1 MMGMETF
8 LMLLIGVSVFTAL
21 VTEAIKKI
29 MDEVGKSYKSNILAG
44 VVSVAL
50 SVLAGAGYMVMV
62 EAQINDKMAVILI
75 ALVLLS
81 WLCAMVGYDK
91 VMQAITQIKVGKEQE
106 EVK

>member
-29 MDEVGKSYKSNILAG
+29 MDEAGKTYKSNILAG

-50 SVLAGAGYMVMV
+50 SIAAGAGYIVMA
-62 EAQINDKMAVILI
+62 EAQINAKMAVILI

-91 VMQAITQIKVGKEQE
+91 VMQAITQIKVGKAQE
-106 EVK
+106 GTK

>member
-1 MMGMETF
+1 MMSMETF

-29 MDEVGKSYKSNILAG
+29 MDEAGKVYKSNILAG
-44 VVSVAL
+44 AVSVVL
-50 SVLAGAGYMVMV
+50 SALAGADYMVMT
-62 EAQINDKMAVILI
+62 EAQINAKMAVILI

-91 VMQAITQIKVGKEQE
+91 VIQAISQIKISKNRR
-106 EVK
+106 K

>member
-1 MMGMETF
+1 MMDIEHF

-29 MDEVGKSYKSNILAG
+29 MDEAGKVYKSNILAG

-50 SVLAGAGYMVMV
+50 SIAAGAGYMVMT
-62 EAQINDKMAVILI
+62 EAQINAKMAVILI

-91 VMQAITQIKVGKEQE
+91 VMQAISQIKIAKIR
-106 EVK
+106 KK

>member
-1 MMGMETF
+1 MMSMETF

-29 MDEVGKSYKSNILAG
+29 MDEAGKSYKSNILAG
-44 VVSVAL
+44 VVSVVL
-50 SVLAGAGYMVMV
+50 SIAAGAGYIVMV
-62 EAQINDKMAVILI
+62 ETQINAKMAVILI

-91 VMQAITQIKVGKEQE
+91 VMQAITQIKVSKAQE
-106 EVK
+106 GTK

>member
-1 MMGMETF
+1 MMDIEHF

-29 MDEVGKSYKSNILAG
+29 MDEAGKVYKANILAG
-44 VVSVAL
+44 AVSVVL
-50 SVLAGAGYMVMV
+50 SVLAGTGYIIMT
-62 EAQINDKMAVILI
+62 EAQINAKMAVILI

-91 VMQAITQIKVGKEQE
+91 VMQAITQIKVSKTKEE
-106 EVK
+106 

>member
-1 MMGMETF
+1 MMSMETF

-29 MDEVGKSYKSNILAG
+29 MDEAGKVYKSNILAG
-44 VVSVAL
+44 VVSVVL
-50 SVLAGAGYMVMV
+50 SVLSGTGYIIMT
-62 EAQINDKMAVILI
+62 EAQINAKMEVILI

-91 VMQAITQIKVGKEQE
+91 VMQAITQIKVGKSKE
-106 EVK
+106 

>member
-1 MMGMETF
+1 MMNIEHF

-29 MDEVGKSYKSNILAG
+29 MDESGKVYKSNILAG
-44 VVSVAL
+44 AVSVVL
-50 SVLAGAGYMVMV
+50 SVLAGAGYMVMA
-62 EAQINDKMAVILI
+62 EAQINAKMAVILI

-91 VMQAITQIKVGKEQE
+91 VMQAISQIKMAKKTE
-106 EVK
+106 

>member
-1 MMGMETF
+1 MMGMEFF
-8 LMLLIGVSVFTAL
+8 LTLLIGVSVFTAL

-29 MDEVGKSYKSNILAG
+29 MDEAGKVYKSNILAG
-44 VVSVAL
+44 VVSVVL
-50 SVLAGAGYMVMV
+50 SVLVGAGYMVMT

-91 VMQAITQIKVGKEQE
+91 VIQAISQIKISKNRS
-106 EVK
+106 K

>member
-1 MMGMETF
+1 MMSMETF

-29 MDEVGKSYKSNILAG
+29 MDEAGKIYKSNILAG
-44 VVSVAL
+44 AVSVAL
-50 SVLAGAGYMVMV
+50 SVLDGAGYMVMT
-62 EAQINDKMAVILI
+62 EAQINAKMAVILI

-91 VMQAITQIKVGKEQE
+91 VMQAITQIKVGKAQE
-106 EVK
+106 ETK

>member
-1 MMGMETF
+1 MMSMETF

-29 MDEVGKSYKSNILAG
+29 MDEAGKVYKSNILAG
-44 VVSVAL
+44 AVSVVL
-50 SVLAGAGYMVMV
+50 SVLAGTGYVIMT
-62 EAQINDKMAVILI
+62 ETQINAKMAVILI

-91 VMQAITQIKVGKEQE
+91 VMQAITQIKVGKSKE
-106 EVK
+106 

>member
-1 MMGMETF
+1 MMSMEFF
-8 LMLLIGVSVFTAL
+8 LTLLIGVSVFTAL

-29 MDEVGKSYKSNILAG
+29 MDEYGKTYKSNILAG
-44 VVSVAL
+44 VVSVVL
-50 SVLAGAGYMVMV
+50 SVLAGAGYMVMT

-91 VMQAITQIKVGKEQE
+91 VIQAISQIKISKNRS
-106 EVK
+106 K

>member
-29 MDEVGKSYKSNILAG
+29 MDEAGKYYKSNILAG
-44 VVSVAL
+44 VVSVVL
-50 SVLAGAGYMVMV
+50 SIAAGAGYIVMV
-62 EAQINDKMAVILI
+62 EAQINAKMAVILI

-91 VMQAITQIKVGKEQE
+91 VMQAITQIKVGKAQE
-106 EVK
+106 GTK

>member
-1 MMGMETF
+1 MMSMETF

-62 EAQINDKMAVILI
+62 EDQINAKMAVILI

-91 VMQAITQIKVGKEQE
+91 VMQAITQIKV
-106 EVK
+106 VKAQK

>member
-62 EAQINDKMAVILI
+62 EDQINAKMAVILI

-91 VMQAITQIKVGKEQE
+91 VMQAITQIKV
-106 EVK
+106 VKAQK

>member
-1 MMGMETF
+1 MMDIEHF

-29 MDEVGKSYKSNILAG
+29 MDEAGKVYKSNILAG
-44 VVSVAL
+44 AVSVVL
-50 SVLAGAGYMVMV
+50 SVLAGAAYMVMT
-62 EAQINDKMAVILI
+62 EAQINVKMAVILI

-91 VMQAITQIKVGKEQE
+91 VMQAISQIKVAKI
-106 EVK
+106 KKKK

>member
-1 MMGMETF
+1 MMDIEHF

-62 EAQINDKMAVILI
+62 EDQINAKMAVILI

-91 VMQAITQIKVGKEQE
+91 VMQAITQIKV
-106 EVK
+106 VKAQK

>member
-1 MMGMETF
+1 MMDIEHF

-29 MDEVGKSYKSNILAG
+29 MDEAGKVYKSNILAG
-44 VVSVAL
+44 AVSVAL
-50 SVLAGAGYMVMV
+50 SIAAGAGYMVMT
-62 EAQINDKMAVILI
+62 EAQINAKMAVILI

-91 VMQAITQIKVGKEQE
+91 VMQAITQIKVGKAQE
-106 EVK
+106 GTK